1 MTATLLFLFVLGMLI
16 DEESPF
22 FIIIKIVGLVLFVV
36 IGYGFFIYLLIP
48 KG

>member
-1 MTATLLFLFVLGMLI
+1 MQALLFLIVIGILI

-22 FIIIKIVGLVLFVV
+22 SIILKIVGLVLFVV